1 MKEILKCIDVSKNI
15 GNKKILSNIDL
26 SINEGDILGFI
37 GRNGSGK
44 TTLIKL
50 ILSLQHKTSGKIY
63 INNYDIDINFDK
75 AIKYVGSVV
84 ENPDFYMYMSGM
96 KNLLLKARIYNVNIE
111 RVKEIVEMVSLT
123 NKINNKVS
131 TYSLGERQRLGIA
144 YALLNDPKLLLLDE
158 PTNGLDIE
166 GINDLRNILFELS
179 KNNIAILLSS
189 HMLSEIDSMCNKIC
203 IIKDGNIINKSNINE
218 LKVSTNTFIF
228 EVSDTS
234 NIDLLFDNI
243 IISNNIFKVTCN
255 KEFIPV
261 IVESL
266 VKDNIRIYSIIEEIV
281 TLEDAYLKKVGDF
294 ND

>member
-1 MKEILKCIDVSKNI
+1 MKEILRCVDVCKNI
-15 GNKKILSNIDL
+15 GNKRILSNIDL

-63 INNYDIDINFDK
+63 INDYDIDTNFES
-75 AIKYVGSVV
+75 AIKCVGAIV
-84 ENPDFYMYMSGM
+84 ENPNFYMYMTGM
-96 KNLLLKARIYNVNIE
+96 KNLLLKARIYNINKKRIN
-111 RVKEIVEMVSLT
+111 EIIQMVSLT
-123 NKINNKVS
+123 EKINDKVS

-144 YALLNDPKLLLLDE
+144 YALLNNPKLLILDE

-166 GINDLRNILFELS
+166 GINELRNILFNLS

-189 HMLSEIDSMCNKIC
+189 HMLSEIDSICNKIC
-203 IIKDGNIINKSNINE
+203 MIKNGKIINKSNIND
-218 LKVSTNTFIF
+218 LKVSSNTFIF

-234 NIDLLFDNI
+234 DINLLFDNI
-243 IISNNIFKVTCN
+243 IISKNIFKVTCN

-261 IVESL
+261 IIESL
-266 VKDNIRIYSIIEEIV
+266 VKDNIRIYSINEEII
-281 TLEDAYLKKVGDF
+281 TLEEAYLKEVGDS